1 MSSSPTSSTEPGSSA
16 TTSQTAPT
24 IDAAPQASSPVSS
37 PTPNAPAADE
47 KSAAPRMKI
56 GSQRPG
62 SRPVKPRPQEPRSK
76 AAQEKRDLLGDDR
89 VVKKFE
95 VPNIRNKLSDE
106 MELEVL
112 AALGDASLDE
122 ILDKDVEAAAAVVTK
137 ELEPDSRQKGRVVQ
151 SHRDLVFVEM
161 GGRNQGV
168 LSMRNFETMPEPG
181 TILDVIV
188 GPFNAEDGLY
198 ALSLPG
204 GAVDVG
210 DWTQV
215 SEGMIVE
222 ARITGHNKGGLECE
236 VSKLRGFIPI
246 SQVALY
252 RIEDLA
258 PYVGEKLKCVVT
270 EANPDKRNLVLSHR
284 DMLER
289 ERAESKEKLKA
300 ELAVGQVREGTVR
313 SLRDFGAFVDLGGID
328 GLIHVSQLSWQR
340 VKHPS
345 EVLKEGQAVKVVIR
359 KIDEE
364 TGKISLSLRDLS
376 ESPWTNITEKYPITS
391 IVRGVVSKIMD
402 FGAFV
407 QLEPGVEGMVHVSE
421 LAHGRV
427 WRVAD
432 KVKEG
437 DEVEAKVLAVDPE
450 QQRISL
456 SMKAIQ
462 ARPEAA
468 KKEESEVPEE
478 EEAPPPPPPQRKTPL
493 KGGSSRKTGGE
504 QFGLNW

>member
-1 MSSSPTSSTEPGSSA
+1 MSSTPIGSSEPGTSTS
-16 TTSQTAPT
+16 TSQAAPT
-24 IDAAPQASSPVSS
+24 IDTPAQVSSQPSSSPAVAS
-37 PTPNAPAADE
+37 E
-47 KSAAPRMKI
+47 ERQGGPRVKI

-62 SRPVKPRPQEPRSK
+62 SRPVQTRPQEPRSK
-76 AAQEKRDLLGDDR
+76 AAQQRQDKAGDDR
-89 VVKKFE
+89 VIKKFE

-106 MELEVL
+106 MELEFI
-112 AALGDASLDE
+112 AALGDVPLDE
-122 ILDKDVEAAAAVVTK
+122 ILEKESGAAAPAVTK
-137 ELEPDSRQKGRVVQ
+137 ELEPDSRQRARVVQ

-168 LSMRNFETMPEPG
+168 LSMRNFPIMPEPG

-204 GAVDVG
+204 GSVDVG
-210 DWTQV
+210 DWSQV
-215 SEGMIVE
+215 TEGMIVD

-236 VSKLRGFIPI
+236 VNRLRGFIPI

-252 RIEDLA
+252 RVEDLA
-258 PYVGEKLKCVVT
+258 PFVGEKLQCVVT
-270 EANPDKRNLVLSHR
+270 EANPEKRNLVLSRR

-313 SLRDFGAFVDLGGID
+313 SLRDFGAFVDLGGVD
-328 GLIHVSQLSWQR
+328 GLIHISQLSWQR

-376 ESPWTNITEKYPITS
+376 ESPWTNITEKYPVTS
-391 IVRGVVSKIMD
+391 RVRGVVSKVMD

-407 QLEPGVEGMVHVSE
+407 QLEPGVEGMVHISE
-421 LAHGRV
+421 LSHGRV

-432 KVKEG
+432 IVKEG
-437 DEVEAKVLAVDPE
+437 DEVEAKILSVDPE

-456 SMKAIQ
+456 SIKAVQ
-462 ARPEAA
+462 ARPESA
-468 KKEESEVPEE
+468 KKEEPEVAEE
-478 EEAPPPPPPQRKTPL
+478 DETPPPPPPQRKTPL
-493 KGGSSRKTGGE
+493 KGGSSRVSGGD
-504 QFGLNW
+504 QFGLKW

>member
-1 MSSSPTSSTEPGSSA
+1 MSSSPTSSSEHESSA
-16 TTSQTAPT
+16 A
-24 IDAAPQASSPVSS
+24 
-37 PTPNAPAADE
+37 APAAPSTGTTVDSASIPSTG
-47 KSAAPRMKI
+47 SAADEPKPEIQRIKI

-62 SRPVKPRPQEPRSK
+62 SRPVKPRPQEPKSK
-76 AAQEKRDLLGDDR
+76 AAEQRRELLGDDR

-112 AALGDASLDE
+112 AALGDSSLDE
-122 ILDKDVEAAAAVVTK
+122 ILDKDVEAAAAQVTK

-168 LSMRNFETMPEPG
+168 LSMRNFDVMPEPG
-181 TILDVIV
+181 TLLDVIV

-210 DWTQV
+210 DWSQV

-222 ARITGHNKGGLECE
+222 ARIAGHNKGGLECE
-236 VSKLRGFIPI
+236 VSQLRGFIPI

-258 PYVGEKLKCVVT
+258 PYVGEKLKCVIT
-270 EANPDKRNLVLSHR
+270 EANPEKRNLVLSHR
-284 DMLER
+284 AFLER
-289 ERAESKEKLKA
+289 ERAEMKEKLKA
-300 ELAVGQVREGTVR
+300 ELEVGQVREGTVR
-313 SLRDFGAFVDLGGID
+313 SVRDFGAFVDLGGVD
-328 GLIHVSQLSWQR
+328 GLVHISQLSWQR

-345 EVLKEGQAVKVVIR
+345 EILKEGQAVKVVIR

-391 IVRGVVSKIMD
+391 VIRGVVSKVMD

-432 KVKEG
+432 IVKEG
-437 DEVEAKVLAVDPE
+437 DEVEAKVLSVDAE
-450 QQRISL
+450 QQRIGL
-456 SMKAIQ
+456 SMKAVQ

-468 KKEESEVPEE
+468 KKEEPEVPEE
-478 EEAPPPPPPQRKTPL
+478 EEAPPPPPPKRKTPL
-493 KGGSSRKTGGE
+493 KGGSSRKSGGDK
-504 QFGLNW
+504 FGLNW